1 MRLMTDDHDR
11 GVAGLTYV
19 YPVVSR
25 RSRGVSVGINLSP
38 NNACNW
44 RCCYCQVPG
53 LVRGPAPEID
63 LDLLRRELEDML
75 HALVRGDY
83 MERHVPEGSRRIN
96 DVAFSGNGE
105 PTASPRFVEAVE
117 IAAGCVAKH
126 PELAE
131 TKLVL
136 ITNGSLVHKD
146 SVQRGLR
153 RMAEANG
160 EIWFKLDTAT
170 KEGQER
176 INANRTSVARVLEN
190 LRTAASLCPTWL
202 QTIVFATDGEPPSP
216 SETDAWL
223 ARLEELRAD
232 GVRLAGILLYGLAR
246 PPRQPGGDRLSKV
259 SEEWFDAFAA
269 RIRDVGFEVRSS
281 P

>member
-1 MRLMTDDHDR
+1 LTTDDHDR

-44 RCCYCQVPG
+44 QCCYCQVPD

-63 LDLLRRELEDML
+63 LDRLRRELGDML

-83 MERHVPEGSRRIN
+83 MERHVPEDSRRIN

-105 PTASPRFVEAVE
+105 PTASPRFVEAIE
-117 IAAGCVAKH
+117 IAVECVARH

-131 TKLVL
+131 PKLVL

-153 RMAEANG
+153 RMASARG
-160 EIWFKLDTAT
+160 EVWFKLDTAT

-176 INANRTSVARVLEN
+176 INANRTSVARILEN

-202 QTIVFATDGEPPSP
+202 QTIVFATDGEPPAP
-216 SETDAWL
+216 AETDAYL
-223 ARLEELRAD
+223 ARLAELHAE
-232 GVRLAGILLYGLAR
+232 GVPLAGVLLYGLAR
-246 PPRQPGGDRLSKV
+246 PPLQPGGDRLSKV
-259 SEEWFDAFAA
+259 SREWFDAFAT
-269 RIRDVGFEVRSS
+269 RIRDVGLEVRSA